1 MIKAIK
7 EYSVEEIF
15 KALIKP
21 CDPYGSESYDS
32 ERYSNLLYKINLI
45 EQLVDEVIDAG
56 RLYNRHEYSILR
68 ISNKAN
74 ESLAT
79 LRDLLCEI
87 EYLPPREEIEED
99 E

>member
-1 MIKAIK
+1 M
-7 EYSVEEIF
+7 
-15 KALIKP
+15 KP
-21 CDPYGSESYDS
+21 CDPYGSESYDD

-56 RLYNRHEYSILR
+56 RLYNRHEHSILR

-74 ESLAT
+74 ESLAS
-79 LRDLLCEI
+79 LRDFLCDI
-87 EYLPPREEIEED
+87 EYLPPREEEED